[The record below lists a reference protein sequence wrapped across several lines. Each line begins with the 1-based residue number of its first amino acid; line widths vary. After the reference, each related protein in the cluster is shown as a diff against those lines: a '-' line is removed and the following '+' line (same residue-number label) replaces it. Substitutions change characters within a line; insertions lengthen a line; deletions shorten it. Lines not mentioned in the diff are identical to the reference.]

1 LISAF
6 LSSLDKTSSGGG
18 SLTDWFHCYN
28 CLDFQPF
35 NLSTFQKRVV
45 RTKFDIYVLI
55 SMNIDIEPYISAFLL
70 SLDKTSSGGGSLTDW
85 FHCYN
90 LSSLV
95 HIAFLW
101 LQSNNTCY
109 GSSRLVK
116 ALINFILYSNKN
128 VTILF
133 WNVM

>member
-1 LISAF
+1 MFPPSGKCDLSRFWLSPLCLLVF
-6 LSSLDKTSSGGG
+6 LLPRLFKYLALSVPDEGYSRNEPCALSL
-18 SLTDWFHCYN
+18 
-28 CLDFQPF
+28 
-35 NLSTFQKRVV
+35 
-45 RTKFDIYVLI
+45 
-55 SMNIDIEPYISAFLL
+55 ISAFLL
-70 SLDKTSSGGGSLTDW
+70 SLDKTSSGGGSLTDR

-116 ALINFILYSNKN
+116 ALINFILYSKKN

-133 WNVM
+133 